1 MAKKKKINKQRNKVQ
16 GNLPKDLYEFLS
28 TKPAKGYTL
37 KDILKWSMK
46 HNEGEGIFDVIEQLI
61 FTNRIEEFDKDVFR
75 IIPVEDKSGSLIGV
89 VDITRSGN
97 AYVIIDG
104 RLNDVFVPARK
115 TNRAF
120 NGDTVRV
127 KVRPAGKGKAEG
139 EIIEIIKRK
148 KETFVGHVR
157 MNEGFAFVETD
168 PSFNNCDF
176 YIAPEEIRRSGV
188 LDNQRVIV
196 QLKEW
201 PAAMKNPVGIIV
213 QKLGPAGD
221 HESDMQAIM
230 VETGIQYEFPEAVDK
245 ETARISG
252 DIHDEEIARRRDF
265 RHVWTITIDPHDAK
279 DFDDAISLKF
289 LDDGLVEVGIHI
301 ADVSHFVTPQTAL
314 DQEALNRAT
323 SVYLVDRVIPM
334 LPEKLSNNICSLVPH
349 QDRLTFSAVFVM
361 DEEARIK
368 AEWFGKTVIHSDR
381 RFSYEEAQE
390 ILETGEGEY
399 QTELQTLN
407 NLSKKLRDARFKSG
421 AIAFETQEVKFI
433 LDEQKVPIG
442 LYVKERKDA
451 HLLIEDLMLL
461 ANKRVAE
468 YMSKQQPAV
477 PFVYR
482 VHDFPDMDRLEEFGL
497 MARRFGYKLHIDSPQ
512 NVSSALNGLM
522 KEIQGKPEQNVLE
535 NMAIRCMAKA
545 VYTTNNIGHYGLAF
559 PHYTHF
565 TSPIRR
571 YPDLMVHR
579 TLFHFLTGIPKWA
592 GKEEL
597 EDKCRHSSAMER
609 KAMEAE
615 RESVKYKQ
623 VEYLQKHI
631 GEIFEGVISGIMHF
645 GVFVELNDN
654 KCEGLIRVETI
665 RDELVYDEARRSFRS
680 LTGGKGF
687 QMGDK
692 ITIKVVKADLDA
704 RKLDFAL
711 V

>member
-442 LYVKERKDA
+442 LYVKERKDS